1 MSIFGLSFLAIE
13 AILLVVNL
21 IVILIMAILR
31 KRIAVIVLVSIAV
44 LQTFLLHWNSF
55 FKLFLLF
62 K

>member
-55 FKLFLLF
+55 FNLFLLF